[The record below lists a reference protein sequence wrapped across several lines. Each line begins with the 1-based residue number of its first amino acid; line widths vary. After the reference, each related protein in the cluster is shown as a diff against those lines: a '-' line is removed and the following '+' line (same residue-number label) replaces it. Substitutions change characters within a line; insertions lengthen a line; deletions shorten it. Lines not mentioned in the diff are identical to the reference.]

1 MWVYLVLQIVVGFH
15 TGAVLCVLEECCG
28 LVDWLS
34 LQKSKVFH
42 TLVGLQTCVDLQT
55 VVGFCGLAD
64 LYGLADRWV
73 LL

>member
-15 TGAVLCVLEECCG
+15 TGAILCVLEEWCG

-34 LQKSKVFH
+34 LQKGKVFH
-42 TLVGLQTCVDLQT
+42 TLVDLQTFVGLQT

-64 LYGLADRWV
+64 LYVLPDRSV